1 MAAPLFRRGDVID
14 HKYYV
19 LTKSGEAALWV
30 GFLACSVDVQKAA
43 EERGEVPEPDLLI
56 KVVRPEL
63 LESSGASEKLIR
75 HLLPYKDLAHPFLTQ
90 VVDVVSL
97 PEQSTV
103 AIAEVAQIGQGGQ
116 GVFLDRM
123 AAFRQKEGLPLPDV
137 LQIID
142 QLAESL
148 TFLHEQGRYHGD
160 LRLDSVLLKT
170 DGIRLGDI
178 GLGIGLP
185 REPYLLQLGS
195 VGQMEAVA
203 PELHAARP
211 ADIRTDVFGLARVM
225 RSLLDLGENWPIIR
239 DSNQQLVTVLNRAM
253 ATDPAERQ
261 PTIAALVGE
270 LEKALVPEGQS
281 TSTAPPEDQRDAQA
295 PANLSE
301 SGDQPSNDSAGFRS
315 SRSSTAGGDFPPGS
329 VLVSWRAFAAT
340 VVLAAVVGALL
351 AVAVMLLR
359 RSPVSDGRSPLTA
372 PPITVSPIPGSSQ
385 K

>member
-1 MAAPLFRRGDVID
+1 MAAPLFRRGDVIGQ
-14 HKYYV
+14 KYYV

-30 GFLACSVDVQKAA
+30 GFLACSVELQKAA
-43 EERGEVPEPDLLI
+43 EERGEVPEPDLLV

-63 LESSGASEKLIR
+63 LESPGAADKLIR
-75 HLLPYKDLAHPFLTQ
+75 HLQSYKDLAHPFLTQ
-90 VVDVVSL
+90 VVDVVAL
-97 PEQSTV
+97 PEQGTV
-103 AIAEVAQIGQGGQ
+103 AITEIAQIGQGGQ

-123 AAFRQKEGLPLPDV
+123 AAFRQKEGLPLSDV

-170 DGIRLGDI
+170 DGIRLGDV
-178 GLGIGLP
+178 GLGVGLP
-185 REPYLLQLGS
+185 REPFLLQLGT

-211 ADIRTDVFGLARVM
+211 ADIRTDVFGLAKVM
-225 RSLLDLGENWPIIR
+225 RSLLELGDNWTIIR
-239 DSNQQLVTVLNRAM
+239 DANQSLVHAISRAM
-253 ATDPAERQ
+253 ATDPAERH
-261 PTIAALVGE
+261 PTIAALIAD
-270 LEKALVPEGQS
+270 LEKALQPEGSSLVSAPGDEKVDQPS
-281 TSTAPPEDQRDAQA
+281 TGSSPGSADA
-295 PANLSE
+295 
-301 SGDQPSNDSAGFRS
+301 PSNDSAGFRS
-315 SRSSTAGGDFPPGS
+315 SRSSIGPEFPPGS

-359 RSPVSDGRSPLTA
+359 RSQLADGKKAVTA
-372 PPITVSPIPGSSQ
+372 PPITVRSIPGSSQ

>member
-1 MAAPLFRRGDVID
+1 MAAPPFRRGDVID

-63 LESSGASEKLIR
+63 LESNGASDKLIR
-75 HLLPYKDLAHPFLTQ
+75 HLLPFKDLAHPFVTQ
-90 VVDVVSL
+90 VVDVVAL
-97 PEQSTV
+97 PEQGTV

-195 VGQMEAVA
+195 FGQMEAVA

-225 RSLLDLGENWPIIR
+225 RSLLELGDNWPIIR
-239 DSNQQLVTVLNRAM
+239 DSNQMLVTVLNRAM
-253 ATDPAERQ
+253 ANDPADRQ
-261 PTIAALVGE
+261 PTIAALVSD
-270 LEKALVPEGQS
+270 LEKALIPEGQS
-281 TSTAPPEDQRDAQA
+281 TSTAP
-295 PANLSE
+295 SE
-301 SGDQPSNDSAGFRS
+301 ETREPQVAASVVEPGEAPSNESASFRS
-315 SRSSTAGGDFPPGS
+315 SRSSTAFGDFPPGS
-329 VLVSWRAFAAT
+329 VLVSWRAFAVT

-359 RSPVSDGRSPLTA
+359 RSPVPDGRPPMTA
-372 PPITVSPIPGSSQ
+372 PPITVSPISGTSQ

>member
-1 MAAPLFRRGDVID
+1 MAAPPFRRGDVID

-63 LESSGASEKLIR
+63 LESNGASDKLIR
-75 HLLPYKDLAHPFLTQ
+75 HLLPFKDLAHPFVTQ
-90 VVDVVSL
+90 VVDVVAL
-97 PEQSTV
+97 PEQGTV

-195 VGQMEAVA
+195 FGQMEAVA

-225 RSLLDLGENWPIIR
+225 RSLLELGDNWPIIR
-239 DSNQQLVTVLNRAM
+239 DSNQMLVTVLNRAM
-253 ATDPAERQ
+253 ANDPADRQ
-261 PTIAALVGE
+261 PTIAALVSD
-270 LEKALVPEGQS
+270 LEKALIPEGQS
-281 TSTAPPEDQRDAQA
+281 ASTAP
-295 PANLSE
+295 SE
-301 SGDQPSNDSAGFRS
+301 ETREPQVAASVVEPGEAPSNESASFRS
-315 SRSSTAGGDFPPGS
+315 SRSSTAFGDFPPGS
-329 VLVSWRAFAAT
+329 VLVSWRAFAVT

-359 RSPVSDGRSPLTA
+359 RSPVPDGRPPMTA
-372 PPITVSPIPGSSQ
+372 PPITVSPISGTSQ

>member
-1 MAAPLFRRGDVID
+1 MAAPPFRRGDVID

-63 LESSGASEKLIR
+63 LESNGASDKLIR
-75 HLLPYKDLAHPFLTQ
+75 HLLPFKDLAHPFVTQ
-90 VVDVVSL
+90 VVDVVAL
-97 PEQSTV
+97 PEQGTV

-195 VGQMEAVA
+195 FGQMEAVA

-225 RSLLDLGENWPIIR
+225 RSLLELGDNWPIIR
-239 DSNQQLVTVLNRAM
+239 DSNQMLVTVLNRAM
-253 ATDPAERQ
+253 ANDPADRQ
-261 PTIAALVGE
+261 PTIAALVSD
-270 LEKALVPEGQS
+270 LEKALIPEGQS
-281 TSTAPPEDQRDAQA
+281 ASTAP
-295 PANLSE
+295 SE
-301 SGDQPSNDSAGFRS
+301 ETREPQVAASVVEPGEAPSNESASFRS
-315 SRSSTAGGDFPPGS
+315 SRSSTAYGDFPPGS
-329 VLVSWRAFAAT
+329 VLVSWRAFAVT

-359 RSPVSDGRSPLTA
+359 RSPVPDGRPPMTA
-372 PPITVSPIPGSSQ
+372 PPITVSPISGTSQ